1 MAHCCCTALFETDKL
16 YCEGMEELACHKLD
30 DATAY
35 LYHWAMNNKIP
46 RILINIVLI
55 SLILLPLGAATNFTA
70 NYDQEPYL
78 EFKKG
83 EYPYQN
89 TQLVGL
95 LGTITVTANPPISLK
110 EPSLANSNSSINF
123 WFKGMMDWDPDNPYT
138 TWAEDVSE
146 FYLDTVTYVN
156 GSFFYMKRQSQTDGL
171 AILTNSQYIN
181 NVSSFVVKLYFRG
194 QQPAAYYQPGKPYT
208 LQPGRTIGTYR
219 LAVAPPDKGIN
230 DAKIYVDTGLNGA
243 LPQTGP
249 IPIIG
254 SGGSVTTLPETMPY
268 VDAAHPPV
276 RPSFAISLD
285 KTPSITLSQAYT
297 GGNQPPTVAEAS
309 VAITNGKPNKTYK
322 VFIKFD
328 SSSVLNSQFRLRL
341 TNFPTVYAI
350 PYTFLFGT
358 DTVTPGIDIPWDG
371 LVINPTG
378 QQNKKTIKVTGIDQT
393 TAEKAVSGGYSD
405 TITVTITAS
414 DTV

>member
-1 MAHCCCTALFETDKL
+1 
-16 YCEGMEELACHKLD
+16 MEELARHKLD

-35 LYHWAMNNKIP
+35 LYHWVMKNRIQ
-46 RILINIVLI
+46 RILINIALI
-55 SLILLPLGAATNFTA
+55 SLILLPLAAATDFTA
-70 NYDQEPYL
+70 TYTPAEYL

-83 EYPYQN
+83 SGAY
-89 TQLVGL
+89 TSDKFTAL
-95 LGTITVTANPPISLK
+95 LGTLTVTIPNPPISLK
-110 EPSLANSNSSINF
+110 EPSLISS
-123 WFKGMMDWDPDNPYT
+123 GS
-138 TWAEDVSE
+138 TWEFSFTGLRNYGGYQQNGTGG
-146 FYLDTVTYVN
+146 FYLDTITTVLSPGQSTYIARIDRQIRQLTTQTQLTNVTGFETKIYFVAYENSASFIPGESYSLATGTVGSFNLAVSPPGKNIDSAQTYVEIN
-156 GSFFYMKRQSQTDGL
+156 GQGS
-171 AILTNSQYIN
+171 N
-181 NVSSFVVKLYFRG
+181 
-194 QQPAAYYQPGKPYT
+194 
-208 LQPGRTIGTYR
+208 
-219 LAVAPPDKGIN
+219 
-230 DAKIYVDTGLNGA
+230 
-243 LPQTGP
+243 PQTNP
-249 IPIIG
+249 IPILGPAGHEILLEE
-254 SGGSVTTLPETMPY
+254 SLPY

-276 RPSFAISLD
+276 RPSFAISLV

-297 GGNQPPTVAEAS
+297 GGNQPPTVANAS

-328 SSSVLNSQFRLRL
+328 SSSVLNSNFRLRL